1 MASPIDEI
9 FIKLGF
15 KTDDKDID
23 KTKKKVND
31 LLDNTDKKAK
41 KADFS
46 FDKIFKS
53 IRKMALA
60 AGAAYVAFD
69 RLANS
74 MLKNNQAYINFNR
87 QTGLA
92 LANINKIAGAGML
105 VDYNLNP
112 ENVMGSVQALES
124 NLAQIRLGEGNI
136 APFQLL
142 GISPI
147 GKNAVQVIED
157 LREAI
162 KGIDDMTAT
171 NIIQQMGLSPEMLT
185 LLRMSKEEMAQYSAI
200 AQQYMLSPEQRQA
213 MQQYAMGL
221 RLVHMQLNYIKDTL
235 ILKLMPAFI
244 NFSKNLATIIN
255 QGAEIVNTLVD
266 VIQKVP
272 LVRTALGGLAM
283 FIMARFNP
291 VLAAITALYLLLEDI
306 AVYFAGGKSVTGLLF
321 GNNKNNNIDVQHP
334 YKSGFNAIME
344 NPLLK
349 MITNPLSS
357 GTEIIKNFVTNAPNP
372 AAINN
377 RNITQNNYI
386 TSKEIIPNQT
396 ATQLTDLLQ
405 TQLQINTT
413 Y

>member
-1 MASPIDEI
+1 
-9 FIKLGF
+9 
-15 KTDDKDID
+15 
-23 KTKKKVND
+23 
-31 LLDNTDKKAK
+31 
-41 KADFS
+41 
-46 FDKIFKS
+46 
-53 IRKMALA
+53 
-60 AGAAYVAFD
+60 
-69 RLANS
+69 
-74 MLKNNQAYINFNR
+74 
-87 QTGLA
+87 
-92 LANINKIAGAGML
+92 
-105 VDYNLNP
+105 
-112 ENVMGSVQALES
+112 MGSVQALES